1 MRKLFAR
8 LALPFAAL
16 LLAAKASAF
25 EITVDSIRYYVE
37 SNTSTTCSVTLPGT
51 TKYSGDVVIP
61 EKVTYNGRTLTVTAI
76 GSNAFQS
83 CDSLTSIT
91 IPNTVTS
98 IGYWAFVGCTSLTE
112 VVIPNSV
119 TTISPRA
126 FVGCTGLTSVTL
138 GSSVSLIMRWAFDGC
153 TNLKSIYSLN
163 PVPPTAVDLWQL
175 ESQYL
180 NVTVYVPQGS
190 LAAYQSAEEWKECWN
205 IVEIETA
212 GIDGIGTNDIQPCVK
227 AEGEAVVIEGSL
239 GMEVKVFD
247 TAGSLLRVTKATG
260 RRTHISLPKG
270 RVYVIKVGDKAVKVA
285 L

>member
-1 MRKLFAR
+1 MKKLFAR
-8 LALPFAAL
+8 LALPLVAL

-37 SNTSTTCSVTLPGT
+37 SNTSTTCSVTYPGSN
-51 TKYSGDVVIP
+51 KYSGDVVIP

-76 GSNAFQS
+76 GSHAFQF

-98 IGYWAFVGCTSLTE
+98 IGYWAFMGCTSLTE

-119 TTISPRA
+119 KTIGPRA
-126 FVGCTGLTSVTL
+126 FWNCTGLTTITL
-138 GSSVSLIMRWAFDGC
+138 GNSVSEIMMWPFVGC
-153 TNLKSIYSLN
+153 INLKSIYSLN
-163 PVPPTAVDLWQL
+163 PTPPESGYLWQL

-190 LAAYQSAEEWKECWN
+190 LAAYQSAEEWEKCWN

-212 GIDGIGTNDIQPCVK
+212 GISGIGTSDLHPCVK
-227 AEGEAVVIEGSL
+227 TEGEAIVIEGPQ
-239 GMEVKVFD
+239 GMAIKVFD
-247 TAGSLLRVTKATG
+247 AVGALLSVTKATG
-260 RRTHISLPKG
+260 RHTHISLPKG
-270 RVYVIKVGDKAVKVA
+270 RVYVVKVGDKAVKVA